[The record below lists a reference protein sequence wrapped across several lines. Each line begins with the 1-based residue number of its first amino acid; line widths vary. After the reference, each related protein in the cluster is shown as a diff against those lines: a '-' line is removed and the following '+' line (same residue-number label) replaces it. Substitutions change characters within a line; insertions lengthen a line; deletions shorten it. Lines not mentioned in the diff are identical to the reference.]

1 MGLVILFV
9 CLGAALN
16 LALWATLWRSV
27 AGLPAAFLALARRE
41 RAEGEARA
49 LTVLEEMAA
58 RRVGAITS
66 SLQALE
72 EQQIERNRNEI
83 AAAEVR
89 ARVAE
94 RRATDAAPVLGAAS
108 ELVRELRRTLD
119 ELGRTLEGL
128 GGLLSVVQVASDMA
142 LAAAPATPMPDSGAR
157 RTGGMG
163 GTQAAARETVPAGP
177 ASDRRTLE
185 TAPPPGCALSLIPPG
200 EEDADDDCTLVATR
214 PAIRPPPQLDDAGS
228 GEGRPGRPGD
238 QPEGRAP

>member
-16 LALWATLWRSV
+16 LALGAALWRSV

-94 RRATDAAPVLGAAS
+94 RRATDTAPVLAAAS

-128 GGLLSVVQVASDMA
+128 GGLLAVVQVASDMA
-142 LAAAPATPMPDSGAR
+142 HAAPATPMPDSGAR
-157 RTGGMG
+157 KVAGEGGA
-163 GTQAAARETVPAGP
+163 QAAARETVPAGP

-185 TAPPPGCALSLIPPG
+185 TAPPPGCALSPIPPG
-200 EEDADDDCTLVATR
+200 EEDDDDCTLVATR